1 MVESLLR
8 SNEIPQGLTRFMDT
22 KTEGNPFY
30 LEEMINSLVE
40 SGVLKQINDTWTL
53 TREISSNDISA
64 TIHGLIAARLDRLK
78 STSKRVLQE
87 ASIIGRSF
95 YHDIIRQISDIT
107 ENMNECLGH
116 LQSSDLI
123 ITHCLD
129 PDIEYIFKH
138 ALTQE
143 VVYNSVLLKERQQ
156 IHEKVGNVME
166 DLFKDRLP
174 EFYESLAHHFSLGKS
189 KIKAVDYLIKAAEK
203 SMNRF
208 SLQESHDFFS
218 KAYEI
223 ILELPENQ
231 AGVDDIIVTLLNKWG
246 FLFYYRGDFKSGLNI
261 FSKHIKNI
269 EKISD
274 KEKIGMFYALYGYI
288 LFNSWKGEQGHEYLI
303 KAKQIGHEIGNFEIV
318 GYACAWLTFVYAD
331 AGRFKE
337 GIEHGEAGLKLA
349 KKNHLDHYV
358 YYKCIG
364 GLCYINVWIGDA
376 AGSIEYGEHLIDYCE
391 KHGQSRG
398 LAIGYS
404 FCKGAGEF
412 CAGDFLTSI
421 KSVEK
426 AVAVSVD
433 PLHNLASRHYLATV
447 QLFLKRWEKGR
458 QICGELVPLY
468 ESSGAHQI
476 NQGARLLLGLAL
488 AGIGELSKGEKL
500 VLDALNDFETP
511 FSLGKRPF
519 HILAY
524 AKLYYE
530 IILGDTKPTLSV
542 VMNNLGFILKNIP
555 FAFKKAIYL
564 YEKSISLSKKLDAYG
579 IEAMAHLD
587 LAKLY
592 RHKKNPSKAKDHIQQ
607 AIPLFE
613 RSGAYVFLKQ
623 ARELLE
629 DLK

>member
-1 MVESLLR
+1 
-8 SNEIPQGLTRFMDT
+8 
-22 KTEGNPFY
+22 
-30 LEEMINSLVE
+30 
-40 SGVLKQINDTWTL
+40 
-53 TREISSNDISA
+53 
-64 TIHGLIAARLDRLK
+64 
-78 STSKRVLQE
+78 
-87 ASIIGRSF
+87 
-95 YHDIIRQISDIT
+95 
-107 ENMNECLGH
+107 
-116 LQSSDLI
+116 
-123 ITHCLD
+123 
-129 PDIEYIFKH
+129 
-138 ALTQE
+138 
-143 VVYNSVLLKERQQ
+143 
-156 IHEKVGNVME
+156 ME

-208 SLQESHDFFS
+208 SLKESHDFFS
-218 KAYEI
+218 KAYDI
-223 ILELPENQ
+223 IMELPEND
-231 AGVDDIIVTLLNKWG
+231 AGVDDLIVSLLNKWG
-246 FLFYYRGDFKSGLNI
+246 FLFYYRGDFKNGLDI
-261 FSKHIKNI
+261 FSRHITST

-274 KEKIGMFYALYGYI
+274 KNKTGMFYALYGYI
-288 LFNSWKGEQGHEYLI
+288 LFNFCKGEEGHDYLT
-303 KAKQIGHEIGNFEIV
+303 KAKQIGEEINNPEII

-331 AGRFKE
+331 AGRIKE
-337 GIEHGEAGLKLA
+337 GIEHGKTGLRLA
-349 KKNHLDHYV
+349 KENHLSHYI

-364 GLCYINVWIGDA
+364 GLCYINISIGEA
-376 AGSIEYGEHLIDYCE
+376 ARSIEYGEHLIDYCK

-398 LAIGYS
+398 LAIGYA
-404 FCKGAGEF
+404 FCKGAGEL

-421 KSVEK
+421 KSMEK

-488 AGIGELSKGEKL
+488 AGIGELSKGEQL

-519 HILAY
+519 YILAY

-542 VMNNLGFILKNIP
+542 VMNNLGFVLRKIP
-555 FAFKKAIYL
+555 FAFKKAVSL
-564 YEKSISLSKKLDAYG
+564 YEECVSLSKELDAYG
-579 IEAMAHLD
+579 VEAMAHLD
-587 LAKLY
+587 LARLY
-592 RHKKNPSKAKDHIQQ
+592 RHKKNSVKANEHIQQ

-629 DLK
+629 AVK